1 MVLLPLFFVA
11 SLIFMWTDTFDE
23 YDYKKSIGG
32 KIGDSI
38 TNLLITLI
46 TFFFNSLIIVVFYE
60 LGMKNKKKVRNQR

>member
-1 MVLLPLFFVA
+1 
-11 SLIFMWTDTFDE
+11 MWTDTFDE